1 MAEKI
6 TTNKK
11 NLSSRSELI
20 LTQRINLLLSGY
32 NNDVIPIAII
42 DTNFDFVFANSSFL
56 ETFQFTLEELKS
68 RNFADLFQSAGGN
81 QEIIEIL
88 SKAEETMWEG
98 EVVCLRK
105 HNATFNSRL
114 KVSLIKDSADLLCG
128 YEIKAMNIEELKP
141 NFKKLFEFLLR
152 LEKSYHSFPDLLI
165 ISDQRRGIIE
175 IRYFDIESDYLV
187 FNPEE
192 KTKLDDVLPQ
202 NIVNELE
209 LAMNKIKTGPQTIYH
224 EFLFAIN
231 NSDKVFEA
239 QITRINSHQFSISL
253 RDITKLKSEK
263 RGFNEAQDKIPLSIG
278 YKIDKTGMSM
288 INENIQG
295 DSIRTKDGRL
305 LSLEESYRPVID
317 ENNRVVGFIARDKD
331 SAYER
336 DTNKLLLNS
345 DKKFNSVWLRS
356 FDGMR
361 LTDSKGNI
369 IAVNPAFCQMFE
381 VNESQLIG
389 KPFTIVYQQDQGGNE
404 RRMTRYIN
412 NFESKKF
419 DIQRYTKSI
428 LHNGKSLFLLVNYS
442 YMEFEMGEP
451 LVLGIFRDITELKK
465 AQDELDRAENLAAI
479 GRMSSY
485 LSHEIKNPLASIRNY
500 VEVLLNNQEMPANTR
515 PVLNILRD
523 SLGNLS
529 RLLNNV
535 LLFSSNI
542 RLIKIDLN
550 IYDLVEKVKELL
562 NHKINRKNIQLKNN
576 ITRNIIKGDYVSLQ
590 SVFFNMIEN
599 AIDAVSNGGIIEV
612 NDSIKSEN
620 YLVRIIDNGCGINEP
635 DKIFEAFH
643 SEKKGGTGL
652 GLAIAKKIME
662 LHDGN
667 ITLLKTKP
675 GETIF
680 ELSFPSLDKG

>member
-32 NNDVIPIAII
+32 NNDVNPIAII

-56 ETFQFTLEELKS
+56 ENFQFTLEELKS

-141 NFKKLFEFLLR
+141 NFKKLFEFFLR

-231 NSDKVFEA
+231 NNDKVFEA

-263 RGFNEAQDKIPLSIG
+263 RGFNEAKDKIPLSIG
-278 YKIDKTGMSM
+278 YKIDKIGMSM

-419 DIQRYTKSI
+419 DIQRYTKFI

-485 LSHEIKNPLASIRNY
+485 LSHEIKNPLTSIRNY

-515 PVLNILRD
+515 PVLNILSD

-562 NHKINRKNIQLKNN
+562 NHKINGKNIQLKNN

-662 LHDGN
+662 LHNGN

>member
-20 LTQRINLLLSGY
+20 LTQRINLLLSRY
-32 NNDVIPIAII
+32 NNDVNPIAII

-68 RNFADLFQSAGGN
+68 RNFADLFQSASGN

-224 EFLFAIN
+224 EFLYAIN

-239 QITRINSHQFSISL
+239 QITRINPHQFSISL
-253 RDITKLKSEK
+253 RDITKLESEK
-263 RGFNEAQDKIPLSIG
+263 RGFNEAKDKIPLSIG

-419 DIQRYTKSI
+419 DIQRYTKFI

-515 PVLNILRD
+515 PVLNILSD

-662 LHDGN
+662 LHNGN

>member
-1 MAEKI
+1 MAENI
-6 TTNKK
+6 STNKK
-11 NLSSRSELI
+11 DYSSARKLI
-20 LTQRINLLLSGY
+20 LNQRVELLATGY
-32 NNDVIPIAII
+32 NNDVNPIAII
-42 DTNFDFVFANSSFL
+42 DTDFGFVFANNSFL
-56 ETFQFTLEELKS
+56 EIFQFPLEELKS
-68 RNFADLFQSAGGN
+68 RNFEELFNNTDGHSR
-81 QEIIEIL
+81 IVEIL
-88 SKAEETMWEG
+88 PKVEEATWRS
-98 EVVCLRK
+98 EVVCSRK
-105 HNATFNSRL
+105 DKTTFNSRL
-114 KVSLIKDSADLLCG
+114 NVSLIKDSTGLLCG
-128 YEIKAMNIEELKP
+128 YEIKAMYIEETRP
-141 NFKKLFEFLLR
+141 NFRKLFEFLLR
-152 LEKSYHSFPDLLI
+152 LEKSFNAFPDLLI
-165 ISDQRRGIIE
+165 ITDQRRNIIE
-175 IRYFDIESDYLV
+175 IRYLDIESDYFV
-187 FNPEE
+187 FKPEE
-192 KTKLDDVLPQ
+192 NTKLEDALPRD
-202 NIVNELE
+202 IVDEIE
-209 LAMNKIKTGPQTIYH
+209 LAMNKVKTGPQTIYH
-224 EFLFAIN
+224 EILFTIN
-231 NSDKVFEA
+231 NSDKIFEA
-239 QITRINSHQFSISL
+239 KITRITPNQFNINL
-253 RDITKLKSEK
+253 RDITKFKSEN
-263 RGFNEAQDKIPLSIG
+263 RGFKRTRDKIPFSIG

-295 DSIRTKDGRL
+295 DSIKTKDGRL
-305 LSLEESYRPVID
+305 LSLEESYSPVID
-317 ENNRVVGFIARDKD
+317 ENNRVVGFIARDKEPAHETKAD
-331 SAYER
+331 EQ
-336 DTNKLLLNS
+336 LLNS
-345 DKKFNSVWLRS
+345 DKKFNSVWLKS

-369 IAVNPAFCQMFE
+369 VAVNPAFCQMFE
-381 VNESQLIG
+381 VDEGQLIG
-389 KPFTIVYQQDQGGNE
+389 KPFTIVYQQDQSGNE
-404 RRMTRYIN
+404 RRSTRYKD

-442 YMEFEMGEP
+442 YLEFTMGEP
-451 LVLGIFRDITELKK
+451 LVLGVFRDITELKK
-465 AQDELDRAENLAAI
+465 VQDELDRAENLAAI

-500 VEVLLNNQEMPANTR
+500 VDVLLNNQEMPENTK

-562 NHKINRKNIQLKNN
+562 HHKIKRKNILLKNN
-576 ITRNIIKGDYVSLQ
+576 LTRNILKGDYVSLQ

-599 AIDAVSNGGIIEV
+599 AVDAVANGGIIEI

-620 YLVRIIDNGCGINEP
+620 YLVYITDNGCGINEP

-667 ITLLKTKP
+667 ITLIKTKP

-680 ELSFPSLDKG
+680 ELSFPSLIKG

>member
-11 NLSSRSELI
+11 NLSNKSELI

-32 NNDVIPIAII
+32 NNDVNPIAII

-105 HNATFNSRL
+105 DNATFNSRL

-192 KTKLDDVLPQ
+192 KTKLEDVLPQ

-263 RGFNEAQDKIPLSIG
+263 RGFNETKDKIPLSIG

-331 SAYER
+331 IAHER
-336 DTNKLLLNS
+336 NTNKLLLNS

-381 VNESQLIG
+381 VNEGQLMG
-389 KPFTIVYQQDQGGNE
+389 KPFTIVYQKDQGSNE

-599 AIDAVSNGGIIEV
+599 AIDAVSNGGIIEI
-612 NDSIKSEN
+612 NDSKKSEN

>member
-6 TTNKK
+6 STNKK
-11 NLSSRSELI
+11 NLSGSSEIFLE
-20 LTQRINLLLSGY
+20 QRIKLLSSDYGSDI
-32 NNDVIPIAII
+32 NPIAII
-42 DTNFDFVFANSSFL
+42 DTNFRFVFANNPFL
-56 ETFQFTLEELKS
+56 DSFQFRLEELKS
-68 RNFADLFQSAGGN
+68 RNFSDIIKNVGSHHEIVGILPKGGGT
-81 QEIIEIL
+81 
-88 SKAEETMWEG
+88 SWSG
-98 EVVCLRK
+98 EVICLRK
-105 HNATFNSRL
+105 DKTTFKSVL
-114 KVSLIKDSADLLCG
+114 KVDLIKDNDDLLCG
-128 YEIKAMNIEELKP
+128 YEVKATDFEESKP
-141 NFKKLFEFLLR
+141 NFRKLFEFLLR
-152 LEKSYHSFPDLLI
+152 LEKSLHAFPDLLI
-165 ISDQRRGIIE
+165 ITDQIKGILE

-187 FNPEE
+187 FKPEE
-192 KTKLDDVLPQ
+192 DAKLEDVLPKH
-202 NIVNELE
+202 IVDELE

-224 EFLFAIN
+224 EFLVTIN
-231 NSDKVFEA
+231 NRDKIFEA
-239 QITRINSHQFSISL
+239 RITRINSHQFNINL
-253 RDITKLKSEK
+253 RDITKLKSGK
-263 RGFNEAQDKIPLSIG
+263 RDFKEIGDKIPFSIG
-278 YKIDKTGMSM
+278 YKIDKTGMRM

-295 DSIRTKDGRL
+295 DSIRAKDGRL
-305 LSLEESYRPVID
+305 LSLEESYSPVID
-317 ENNRVVGFIARDKD
+317 ENNRVVGFIAREKETA
-331 SAYER
+331 SEKKAEG
-336 DTNKLLLNS
+336 LLLNS
-345 DKKFNSVWLRS
+345 DKKFNSVWLKS

-361 LTDSKGNI
+361 LTDSNGNI
-369 IAVNPAFCQMFE
+369 VAVNPAFCQMFE
-381 VNESQLIG
+381 SNEEQLLG
-389 KPFTIVYQQDQGGNE
+389 KSFTIVYKQDQSDDE
-404 RRMTRYIN
+404 RRMMRYKN
-412 NFESKKF
+412 NFESKNF

-442 YMEFEMGEP
+442 YLEFTKGEP
-451 LVLGIFRDITELKK
+451 LVLAIFRDVTELKK
-465 AQDELDRAENLAAI
+465 AQDELNQAESLAAI

-500 VEVLLNNQEMPANTR
+500 VDVLLNNQEMPTNTR

-562 NHKINRKNIQLKNN
+562 HHKIIKKNIQLKNN
-576 ITRNIIKGDYVSLQ
+576 LTRNIIKGDYVSLQ

-599 AIDAVSNGGIIEV
+599 AIDAVSNGGIIEI

-620 YLVRIIDNGCGINEP
+620 YLVQIIDNGCGISEP
-635 DKIFEAFH
+635 DRTFEAFH

-667 ITLLKTKP
+667 ITLIKTKP

-680 ELSFPSLDKG
+680 ELSFPSLVKG